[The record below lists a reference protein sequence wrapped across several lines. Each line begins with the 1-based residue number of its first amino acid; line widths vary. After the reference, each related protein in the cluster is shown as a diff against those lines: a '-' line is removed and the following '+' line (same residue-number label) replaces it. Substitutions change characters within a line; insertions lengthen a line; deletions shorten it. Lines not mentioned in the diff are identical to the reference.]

1 MPVSHKDERF
11 LSHFPDIVRS
21 NHYKAKTSSNVN
33 WNPQIFHTFWEQC
46 RLNLS
51 SQKIHVSLLTI
62 VENCRYLL
70 AVPWEKTPALESFA
84 KPLFPYVLRGHLWMI
99 TLLPIVQKSE
109 LMQWWGT
116 KVLRHFSKMAPF
128 WTVDI
133 PIPSPCVP
141 PPLRPKPMLYFR
153 LKSFFY
159 HKQHWFGGGG
169 IYGVKQNAIINE
181 WNCW

>member
-33 WNPQIFHTFWEQC
+33 WNPQTFHRFWEQC

-99 TLLPIVQKSE
+99 TLSPIVQKSE
-109 LMQWWGT
+109 LMQWRET

-128 WTVDI
+128 STVDI
-133 PIPSPCVP
+133 ATPSPRVTP
-141 PPLRPKPMLYFR
+141 PPPFPKYQCRVFHPQALRLLQTTLFR
-153 LKSFFY
+153 G
-159 HKQHWFGGGG
+159 WG
-169 IYGVKQNAIINE
+169 IVLAFRRIK
-181 WNCW
+181 